1 MQMLDKLY
9 RTRKL
14 VYVVVC
20 VLSKL
25 QSLFI
30 KREKY
35 NLFLSFFDWY
45 DPKKETFFWKK
56 KRNLFRRKCPEK
68 MVTKNFPKLKQKSL
82 EENSLIRK
90 LKKSGQKIRFFL
102 LRLLD
107 LKKPGTNIFLTHP
120 IKRKKKCFCLIFFRK
135 LGTPFYIRIHLWPGI
150 WLWKSGIQIFGHFFH
165 PCF

>member
-35 NLFLSFFDWY
+35 NLFLSFFD
-45 DPKKETFFWKK
+45 
-56 KRNLFRRKCPEK
+56 
-68 MVTKNFPKLKQKSL
+68 
-82 EENSLIRK
+82 
-90 LKKSGQKIRFFL
+90 
-102 LRLLD
+102 
-107 LKKPGTNIFLTHP
+107 
-120 IKRKKKCFCLIFFRK
+120 
-135 LGTPFYIRIHLWPGI
+135 
-150 WLWKSGIQIFGHFFH
+150 
-165 PCF
+165 